1 MKVRFKLNG
10 KWVEVDAKPNEI
22 LLDTLRLKLGVRS
35 VKRGCETAECGACTV
50 LLDGK
55 PVYSC
60 TILTPMVDG
69 REVITVDYLAETG
82 EIQPLMEA
90 FAEHGAVQCGF
101 CTPGFILTAYAFL
114 KQNPRPSE
122 WEVRKAVE
130 GNLCRCTG
138 YQKIIEA
145 ILDAA
150 EKMRKSNGS
159 K

>member
-60 TILTPMVDG
+60 TILTPMVEG
-69 REVITVDYLAETG
+69 KEVITVDYLAETG

-150 EKMRKSNGS
+150 EKMRKGNGS

>member
-60 TILTPMVDG
+60 TILTPMVEG
-69 REVITVDYLAETG
+69 REVVTVDYLAETG

-122 WEVRKAVE
+122 WEIRKAVE

-145 ILDAA
+145 IMDAA
-150 EKMRKSNGS
+150 ERMRKGNGS

>member
-22 LLDTLRLKLGVRS
+22 LLDTLRLKLGARS

-60 TILTPMVDG
+60 TILTPMVEG

-150 EKMRKSNGS
+150 ERMRKSNGN

>member
-60 TILTPMVDG
+60 TILTPMVEG
-69 REVITVDYLAETG
+69 KEVITVDYLAETG

-101 CTPGFILTAYAFL
+101 CTPGFVLTAYAFL

-150 EKMRKSNGS
+150 ERMRKGNGS

>member
-60 TILTPMVDG
+60 TILTPMVEG

-150 EKMRKSNGS
+150 ERMRKGNGS

>member
-60 TILTPMVDG
+60 TILTPMVEG